1 MNSIEIRSI
10 GVIHSVFSD
19 PANMARQARVDGKP
33 GTLELDPAYLEGLV
47 GLEDFSHIIALYHFH
62 KETEVK
68 MKVPACFDPD
78 GLHGIFTCR
87 VPPRPNH
94 IGISVLSIAR
104 IEENLI
110 HCHDVD
116 VLNGTPLLDIKPYV
130 RQFDMVPSPRSGWYD
145 NLDWMLMKRRVWDS
159 HDMVETHP
167 SLQS

>member
-1 MNSIEIRSI
+1 MKPIEIHSI
-10 GVIHSVFSD
+10 GVIHSVFD
-19 PANMARQARVDGKP
+19 DVTNMARQARIDGRP
-33 GTLELDPAYLEGLV
+33 GSIELDPAYMDGLA

-68 MKVPACFDPD
+68 MSVPACFDPS

-94 IGISVLSIAR
+94 IGVSVLSIAR
-104 IEENLI
+104 IDGNFI

-145 NLDWMLMKRRVWDS
+145 HLDWKTMNRRVWES
-159 HDMVETHP
+159 HDLVDG
-167 SLQS
+167 QSCQP